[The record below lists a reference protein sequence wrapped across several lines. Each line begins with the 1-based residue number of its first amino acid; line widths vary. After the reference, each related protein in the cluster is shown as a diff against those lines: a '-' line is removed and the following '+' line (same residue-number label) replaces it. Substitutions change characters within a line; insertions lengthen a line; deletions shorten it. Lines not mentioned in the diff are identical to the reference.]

1 MSDYV
6 ELLKRGGNEA
16 IKINPPTGADF
27 HITSR
32 GSDWLFTVF
41 CVNLLFGVILVPL
54 MFRKPVKDRFV
65 YYTAIA
71 PNLFMSIAYFTMA
84 SNLGWIP
91 VRAKYNHVQTSTQ
104 KEHPGYRQIFYARYV
119 GWFLA
124 FPWPIIQMSLLGG
137 TPLWQIAFNVG
148 MTEIFTVC
156 WLIAACVHSTYKWGY
171 YTIGIG
177 AAIVVCI
184 SLMTTTFNLVK
195 ARGKDV
201 SNVFVTFMSVIMF
214 LWLIAY
220 PTCFGIT
227 DGGNV
232 LQPDS
237 ATIFYGIIDL
247 LILSILPV
255 LFMPLANYLGI
266 ERLGLIF
273 DEEPAEHVGPVAEKK
288 MPSPA
293 SFKSSDSDSSIKE
306 KLKLKK
312 KHKKDK
318 KKAKKAKNAKK
329 AKKAQEEEED
339 VATDSE

>member
-1 MSDYV
+1 
-6 ELLKRGGNEA
+6 
-16 IKINPPTGADF
+16 
-27 HITSR
+27 
-32 GSDWLFTVF
+32 
-41 CVNLLFGVILVPL
+41 
-54 MFRKPVKDRFV
+54 
-65 YYTAIA
+65 
-71 PNLFMSIAYFTMA
+71 
-84 SNLGWIP
+84 
-91 VRAKYNHVQTSTQ
+91 
-104 KEHPGYRQIFYARYV
+104 
-119 GWFLA
+119 
-124 FPWPIIQMSLLGG
+124 MSLLGG

-201 SNVFVTFMSVIMF
+201 SNVFITFMSVIMF

-237 ATIFYGIIDL
+237 ATIFYG
-247 LILSILPV
+247 
-255 LFMPLANYLGI
+255 
-266 ERLGLIF
+266 LIF
-273 DEEPAEHVGPVAEKK
+273 DEEPAEHVGPVAERRCT
-288 MPSPA
+288 SPA

-318 KKAKKAKNAKK
+318 KKAK
-329 AKKAQEEEED
+329 EG
-339 VATDSE
+339 